1 MRGPAGPAAPGET
14 PPPLV
19 SIVVPCR
26 DERRSIEACLDSI
39 LAADYPADR
48 MEVLVVDG
56 RSRDGTRE
64 VVDRYAA
71 RDERLRRLDNPE
83 RRTPV
88 ALNLGVA
95 ASRGEVIL
103 RMDAHTVYPPDYVRR
118 CVEGL
123 ERHDAEN
130 VGGVWEIRPADDTVV
145 GRAIAA
151 VYGHPFGVGDAW
163 YRTGVDE
170 PREVDTVPFGCW
182 PRAVFERLGGFDER
196 LDRAQDLEFNLRL
209 QRAGGRVV
217 LDPAIRSTYLAR
229 STLREDLP
237 HRARSGFWTL
247 YARRWGDRAY
257 SPRHLVPLAAV
268 LLGTGLAGMAL
279 AGSAF
284 AGAALAALVAAYL
297 VLDLLSSA
305 WIALEEG
312 PAEGLVALVVFPGL
326 HASYG
331 LGQVAGLAAGTARRL
346 WDLTEGT
353 IGGGT
358 GVGAEGGGTEGGG
371 TEDGRP
377 SPGGGPGRRG
387 GAPAGR
393 EPGRKPGQETDRET
407 DRERAAG

>member
-1 MRGPAGPAAPGET
+1 MSPDSREARRKDGTGW
-14 PPPLV
+14 PPV
-19 SIVVPCR
+19 SIIVPCR
-26 DERRSIEACLDSI
+26 NERRSIEACLDSI

-48 MEVLVVDG
+48 IEVLVVEG

-71 RDERLRRLDNPE
+71 RHERVRRLDNPE

-95 ASRGEVIL
+95 ATRGDVIL
-103 RMDAHTVYPPDYVRR
+103 RMDAHTVYPPDYVPR

-123 ERHDAEN
+123 ERHDADN
-130 VGGVWEIRPADDTVV
+130 VGGVWEIRPTEDTAV

-163 YRTGVDE
+163 YRTGVDA

-182 PRAVFERLGGFDER
+182 PREVFERLGGFDER

-209 QRAGGRVV
+209 QRAGGRIV

-247 YARRWGDRAY
+247 YSLRFGDR
-257 SPRHLVPLAAV
+257 SFSTRHLVPLV
-268 LLGTGLAGMAL
+268 SLVGGLGLAGMAL
-279 AGSAF
+279 AGSAA
-284 AGAALAALVAAYL
+284 AGGLLAGLVATYAA
-297 VLDLLSSA
+297 LDLLSSGQ
-305 WIALEEG
+305 IALAHG
-312 PAEGLVALVVFPGL
+312 PVVGLLAAGVFPAL

-331 LGQVAGLAAGTARRL
+331 LGQVAGLVAAAGRRA
-346 WDLTEGT
+346 WDLTEGP
-353 IGGGT
+353 
-358 GVGAEGGGTEGGG
+358 VSE
-371 TEDGRP
+371 EDDP
-377 SPGGGPGRRG
+377 SDRRG
-387 GAPAGR
+387 EAGGRTDDVRRPRR
-393 EPGRKPGQETDRET
+393 EEVGR
-407 DRERAAG
+407 

>member
-1 MRGPAGPAAPGET
+1 MSSGR
-14 PPPLV
+14 PPFASV
-19 SIVVPCR
+19 VVPCR

-71 RDERLRRLDNPE
+71 RHERVRRLDNPE

-95 ASRGEVIL
+95 EARGQVIL
-103 RMDAHTVYPPDYVRR
+103 RMDAHTVYPPDYVPR

-123 ERHDAEN
+123 ERHDADN
-130 VGGVWEIRPADDTVV
+130 VGGVWEIRPTEDTAV

-151 VYGHPFGVGDAW
+151 VYAHPFGVGDAW
-163 YRTGVDE
+163 YRTGVDA

-182 PRAVFERLGGFDER
+182 PREVFERLGGFDER

-209 QRAGGRVV
+209 KRAGGRIV

-257 SPRHLVPLAAV
+257 SRRHVVPLAAV
-268 LLGTGLAGMAL
+268 LLGLGLAVMAL
-279 AGSAF
+279 AGSA
-284 AGAALAALVAAYL
+284 AAAALLAGLVAAYL
-297 VLDLLSSA
+297 ALDLVSA
-305 WIALEEG
+305 GQIALDRG
-312 PAEGLVALVVFPGL
+312 PAVGLLAAGVFPGL

-331 LGQVAGLAAGTARRL
+331 LGQLAGLAAAAGRRA
-346 WDLTEGT
+346 WDLTEGPAPGPEA
-353 IGGGT
+353 GGQGEDA
-358 GVGAEGGGTEGGG
+358 GDRADGDGGRAGEIDDARRPRREEVG
-371 TEDGRP
+371 R
-377 SPGGGPGRRG
+377 
-387 GAPAGR
+387 
-393 EPGRKPGQETDRET
+393 
-407 DRERAAG
+407 